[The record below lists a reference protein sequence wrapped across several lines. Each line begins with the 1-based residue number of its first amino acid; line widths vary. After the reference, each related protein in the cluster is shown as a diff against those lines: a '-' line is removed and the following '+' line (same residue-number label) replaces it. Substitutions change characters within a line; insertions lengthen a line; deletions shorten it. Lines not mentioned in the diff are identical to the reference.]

1 MLWNV
6 LIHMVRA
13 TGPTR
18 SPMRSFI
25 SPAALLVNVMAT
37 TSSGRTCCTWMS
49 HATRCVSTRVL
60 PEPAPARISRGPSTC
75 VTALRCSSLRPASS
89 GWSGCAGP
97 PGLSPAE
104 PFLPAVIAAPR
115 R

>member
-1 MLWNV
+1 MLWKV

-18 SPMRSFI
+18 SSMRSFI

-49 HATRCVSTRVL
+49 QATRCVSTRVL
-60 PEPAPARISRGPSTC
+60 PEPAPARISSGPPPC

-89 GWSGCAGP
+89 GWSAVSPAGP
-97 PGLSPAE
+97 R
-104 PFLPAVIAAPR
+104 AVIRCPR
-115 R
+115 RAAG

>member
-1 MLWNV
+1 MLWKV

-49 HATRCVSTRVL
+49 QATRCVSTRVL
-60 PEPAPARISRGPSTC
+60 PEPAPARISSGPSTWVDGLALLVVEAGEQRVVGRARRPGRGPSSD
-75 VTALRCSSLRPASS
+75 APARA
-89 GWSGCAGP
+89 AG
-97 PGLSPAE
+97 
-104 PFLPAVIAAPR
+104 
-115 R
+115 